1 MANKR
6 ALKKNVNLICDEL
19 YIDFIAASLYGNTHD
34 DKILANIVETID
46 KMQSN
51 TLSRISHPEPGMS
64 KGKYFKDLKK
74 QFKTSVLEI
83 ADQISNL

>member
-34 DKILANIVETID
+34 DKILANILLDYARSGGNMDDLTPD
-46 KMQSN
+46 KVFG
-51 TLSRISHPEPGMS
+51 RR
-64 KGKYFKDLKK
+64 K
-74 QFKTSVLEI
+74 Q
-83 ADQISNL
+83 